1 MVTWC
6 ISVFVCVSCHV
17 FSLCYSR
24 LDCLVFPL
32 KWYLFLIQVS
42 FGLWEG
48 YLGLSFIENLCFL
61 IQSELCHDSK
71 NSLHIIS
78 FFFYPCRVHMF
89 RRIVRVLCPSVPCRV
104 SCLCPW
110 YLDNVSYGIQ
120 PVYLSLTLFTHQH
133 SCIFT
138 FGTIYTDQ
146 SFDIVTQIHCIHILY
161 MYAE

>member
-1 MVTWC
+1 MYKC
-6 ISVFVCVSCHV
+6 VCVCVVSRFQSV
-17 FSLCYSR
+17 LLTLGLPSFSFEMISIPYTSFFWIMRRIFRSFIHWEFMFPDSIGVMSR
-24 LDCLVFPL
+24 LKKFTP
-32 KWYLFLIQVS
+32 YN
-42 FGLWEG
+42 
-48 YLGLSFIENLCFL
+48 FI
-61 IQSELCHDSK
+61 
-71 NSLHIIS
+71 
-78 FFFYPCRVHMF
+78 FFYPCRVHMF